1 MGWQVIGTK
10 SVYQPYYV
18 RRRGRSLRVAS
29 FYNIGS
35 KHMGVTVII
44 QYSYNY
50 GGEDGIVGEDYGGP
64 VVYNPPIG
72 NVYRGR
78 FVGTFEGQSLSGTT
92 GALTYDGTEKEVK
105 INLPDHSKPT
115 EGTLSGTLYLEQYV
129 TDTPSYIN
137 VPSQEVSKGSTIQ
150 ISWGNSPDASSY
162 RLERQINGGSWS
174 QIYSGTQTSYTD
186 TVQNDWVTIRY
197 RVRAYNSTYGY
208 SSYVTSNTI
217 TVKQFPELK
226 IKINGEQKTS
236 EAGWVKIN
244 GELKEI
250 EKIFIKVNGELKEV

>member
-1 MGWQVIGTK
+1 MGWKVIGTE
-10 SVYQPYYV
+10 SINIPNYV
-18 RRRGRSLRVAS
+18 GRNGRYLRVAS
-29 FYNIGS
+29 FYDKGPNQR
-35 KHMGVTVII
+35 GVTVVLT
-44 QYSYNY
+44 Y
-50 GGEDGIVGEDYGGP
+50 GYDGDATDRGGP
-64 VVYNPPIG
+64 IVYDPPIG

-78 FVGTFEGQSLSGTT
+78 FVGTFAGQSLSGTT
-92 GALTYDGTEKEVK
+92 GALTYDGTVKEVEIK
-105 INLPDHSKPT
+105 LPDHSSPT
-115 EGTLSGTLYLEQYV
+115 EGALSGTLYLEQYV